1 MGILDIFKTKKQA
14 RRKARASL
22 DSTTLNERTREY
34 YATATGGPTTLR
46 FDRSTRQ
53 AAQNM
58 CENEYLNDTTLFGAC
73 VKASA
78 LTVGVGATLKILG
91 PYLSFGAV
99 EPPDLEKKCQYL
111 ESEWE
116 YYAEQTR
123 LWKLV
128 RLIPRE
134 LIYHGEVFLRKYAH
148 PLIEEGFRY
157 ELVRPE
163 RIGNPYAFTDDKC
176 VFDGI
181 RYSADDFSG
190 VPTAYYIRKE
200 FVNPIQNLYEY
211 EEVPAAEIIHLFSP
225 ILPEQLRGIPPFQS
239 GLPKIAQM
247 RQLIRA
253 ELTAMTNAAK
263 LGIVFVTNNPEILAS
278 AADANILEGKNG
290 GALFEIP
297 DGGVFAPPGYEPKM
311 TESKHPNA
319 QFAEVKK
326 IMASDVGSTIG
337 LGNGKIN
344 NDHSAYNYSS
354 SKMDEQVDDVVIEV
368 TQNEIASEVLN
379 PIFDDWLDG
388 LADFDPVADEFLAM
402 ARIPERIRRKWLW
415 PQPKTLDPLKD
426 AQAEDIQL
434 KNGSITLEEIY
445 SRRRRDAKEELAK
458 WQSERESIA
467 SALESAGLGYS
478 TSGEITTAPEDT
490 GATPPEQ
497 TPGEL

>member
-1 MGILDIFKTKKQA
+1 MGFLDFFKTKKQP

-22 DSTTLNERTREY
+22 DSTTLNSRNRDY
-34 YATATGGPTTLR
+34 YATATGGPATVR

-58 CENEYLNDTTLFGAC
+58 CENEFLNDTTLFGAC
-73 VKASA
+73 LKASA
-78 LTVGVGATLKILG
+78 LTVGVGPTLKILG
-91 PYLSFGAV
+91 PYLSYGAA
-99 EPPDLEKKCQYL
+99 EPGDLDKKCQYL
-111 ESEWE
+111 ETEWD
-116 YYAEQTR
+116 YYAQQTR
-123 LWKLV
+123 LWKLI
-128 RLIPRE
+128 RLVPRE
-134 LIYHGEVFLRKYAH
+134 LIYHGEVFLRKFRN
-148 PLIEEGFRY
+148 PDIEEGFRY
-157 ELVRPE
+157 DLVRPE
-163 RIGNPYAFTDDKC
+163 RIGNPYAFTDDKS

-190 VPTAYYIRKE
+190 VPTHYYIRKE

-211 EEVPAAEIIHLFSP
+211 EEVPADEIIHLFSP

-263 LGIVFVTNNPEILAS
+263 LAIVLTTNNPEILAS
-278 AADANILEGKNG
+278 AADANILEGKSG
-290 GALFEIP
+290 GALFDIP

-311 TESKHPNA
+311 TESKHPSA
-319 QFAEVKK
+319 QFAEVKR
-326 IMASDVGSTIG
+326 IMASDVGATIG

-344 NDHSAYNYSS
+344 NDHSSYNYSS

-368 TQNEIASEVLN
+368 TQNEIASEILD
-379 PIFDDWLDG
+379 PILDDWLDAV
-388 LADFDPVADEFLAM
+388 ADFDPVADEFLQR
-402 ARIPERIRRKWLW
+402 ARIPERVRRQWLW

-445 SRRRRDAKEELAK
+445 SRRRRDAKDELQK
-458 WQSERESIA
+458 WQAEREAISR
-467 SALESAGLGYS
+467 ALTESGLAYS
-478 TSGEITTAPEDT
+478 TTGEITTPVDN
-490 GATPPEQ
+490 TPPES
-497 TPGEL
+497 